1 MTKLLLLLFSGAKF
15 GKIFLTGGSMLISV
29 VAYAFIF
36 GWWYAAGF
44 VLLIFVHEMGH
55 YIAARRRG
63 LDVGAP
69 TFIPFVGA
77 WIQLKDLP
85 HDAETEAYVGLGGP
99 LVGTIGALVCYVMA
113 RSYHS
118 DLLLAL
124 SYSGFFLNLFNMI
137 PLSPFDGGR
146 ITAAISPK
154 LWLVGAPILVALFF
168 YRPSPL
174 LILMALLAAPQVWKA
189 IRFNRHAPENL
200 AYYSVP
206 TAKRWEYAFWYVG
219 LIAFLATMAHDVH
232 EMLQGVRLQQRNVE
246 DL

>member
-1 MTKLLLLLFSGAKF
+1 MKLLLLLLSGLKL
-15 GKIFLTGGSMLISV
+15 GKVLTTGGTMLISV
-29 VAYAFIF
+29 VVYAFIF
-36 GWWYAAGF
+36 GWWYAVGLVA
-44 VLLIFVHEMGH
+44 LIFVHEMGH
-55 YIAARRRG
+55 YLAARQRG

-99 LVGTIGALVCYVMA
+99 LVGTLGALVCYVFA
-113 RSYHS
+113 RSYNS
-118 DLLLAL
+118 NLLLAL
-124 SYSGFFLNLFNMI
+124 AYSGFFINLFNLI

-154 LWLVGAPILVALFF
+154 LWLLGAPILVALFL

-174 LILMALLAAPQVWKA
+174 LILMAIIAAPQVWKA
-189 IRFNRHAPENL
+189 IKFDPNAPENQ

-206 TAKRWEYAFWYVG
+206 VAKRWEYAIFYVVLTG
-219 LIAFLATMAHDVH
+219 FLAIMTNEVH
-232 EMLQGVRLQQRNVE
+232 EMLQGLRPRGGGSGI
-246 DL
+246 